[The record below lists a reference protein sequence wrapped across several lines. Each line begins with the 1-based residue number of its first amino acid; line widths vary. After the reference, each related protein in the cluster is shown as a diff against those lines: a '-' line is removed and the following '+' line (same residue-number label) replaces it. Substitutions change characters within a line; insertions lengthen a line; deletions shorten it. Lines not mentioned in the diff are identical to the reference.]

1 MNEVLIRITKRMEE
15 KGISQ
20 RQLTKKLNIGE
31 TNFHSWKIGKTN
43 SYMKK
48 LPEIAKILDVSIEW
62 LINGT
67 DEPVNEEKELYRHF
81 QAVPEHLQ
89 RAVKIIL
96 NME

>member
-1 MNEVLIRITKRMEE
+1 MNQVLVRITKRMEE
-15 KGISQ
+15 KGITQ
-20 RQLTKKLNIGE
+20 REITKKLGIVESAFGG
-31 TNFHSWKIGKTN
+31 WKRGSNN